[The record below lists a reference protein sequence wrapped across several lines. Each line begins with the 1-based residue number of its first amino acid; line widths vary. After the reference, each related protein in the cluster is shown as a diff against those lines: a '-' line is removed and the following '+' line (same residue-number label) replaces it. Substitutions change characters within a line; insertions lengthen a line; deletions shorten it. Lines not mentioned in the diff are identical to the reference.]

1 MSTKQPKKDFKQL
14 RTNKH
19 IPQYNSI
26 SQFLKAIG
34 RAHQHESDFTIDT
47 LENYFNGKLIQSGV
61 YRANYF
67 VFVYITDGKGTLML
81 DNEVYDVGRSTFY
94 YVNPGHLIAIQVDKS
109 LKGYMM
115 STNEKFLKKYYSGE
129 IYVDFPFLRYENDP
143 PEKVESHFAECFKIF
158 LSGMLKIYKCENGK
172 YQYHIINNL
181 TIALLYKIK
190 ELLLTS
196 SAPSYK
202 KYNSSPLVL
211 RFMKSLH
218 DEVNKLINGKIE
230 RKFTAKEFA
239 NMLHITPNH
248 LNRMVKKETG
258 KSVSTWINE
267 RILSEAQ
274 TLLLNTGLTIAQISE
289 KMGFNE
295 SSYFIKYFKKKTGRT
310 PKDYRDQVG
319 L

>member
-115 STNEKFLKKYYSGE
+115 STNEKF
-129 IYVDFPFLRYENDP
+129 FPQRVHRRAIDRTHENHQPVVFLDHR
-143 PEKVESHFAECFKIF
+143 F
-158 LSGMLKIYKCENGK
+158 LSY
-172 YQYHIINNL
+172 
-181 TIALLYKIK
+181 
-190 ELLLTS
+190 
-196 SAPSYK
+196 SAPRL
-202 KYNSSPLVL
+202 SSQQV
-211 RFMKSLH
+211 H
-218 DEVNKLINGKIE
+218 ETY
-230 RKFTAKEFA
+230 RKNCRSHE
-239 NMLHITPNH
+239 H
-248 LNRMVKKETG
+248 G
-258 KSVSTWINE
+258 
-267 RILSEAQ
+267 
-274 TLLLNTGLTIAQISE
+274 
-289 KMGFNE
+289 
-295 SSYFIKYFKKKTGRT
+295 
-310 PKDYRDQVG
+310 
-319 L
+319 